1 MNSFGLK
8 WIAALAASAV
18 ASAAG
23 ALPVNATVVVVWN
36 AAALAEVRLARLGPP
51 IVARALAVAHTCM
64 YDAWAPYDSRA
75 IASTASTPRR
85 PLVEQNDTNK
95 ATAISFA
102 AYRCLVNLFPAG
114 TPRLDAVMRSLGHEP
129 LDTTTSLA
137 TAQGI
142 GNAAAA
148 AVIAAR
154 RNDGANQYG
163 DLHAGAY
170 SDYTGYASLNSPMP
184 FCLPSTPTA
193 CPLNISNP
201 YHWQPLT
208 NNLRVTQVFAAA
220 HWGNVYP
227 FALSSGAQ
235 FDNLPEVNAGPKYLE
250 GPGKYME
257 DINAILSYSSNL
269 TAQQKL
275 IIEYWAD
282 GPNSELP
289 PGHWSLFAQYVS
301 ERDNH
306 SIDKDVKMFF
316 AMQNASLDAGIV
328 AWHMKR
334 RFDGVRPITGIR
346 YFKQGVQLLAWGGP
360 GRPIEYID
368 GGKWT
373 PYNPG
378 SNLTP
383 AFPGYLSGHSTFS
396 AASATVLRSFTGS
409 DTFGFATIVPPNF
422 GRVEPG
428 VPAVPTT
435 MSYLTFTAAV
445 NEAGLSRLYAGIHFP
460 DDNDDGQLLGNL
472 AGQQAWAKSQGLFN
486 GGLPAATYDYGSDV
500 TCQNVTLGEQTYR
513 NIWIPVGAR
522 CLLLGTHATGNLVLG
537 PGASVD
543 SSNAT
548 IDGSLMG
555 VILGDVQVTGGR
567 IGGSVQVA
575 QSQTLTLSGTS
586 VGGSVQL
593 AANAG
598 TLDLQDLRV
607 TRDIQ
612 LFYNRGAASINRN
625 VAGGN
630 LQCTRNQFTPTGSGN
645 VALSK
650 EDQCQGL

>member
-8 WIAALAASAV
+8 WIAALAATAV
-18 ASAAG
+18 SSAAG

-36 AAALAEVRLARLGPP
+36 KAALAEVRLARLSPP

-184 FCLPSTPTA
+184 FCLPSTLTT

-208 NNLRVTQVFAAA
+208 NNLGVTQVFAAA

-250 GPGKYME
+250 GPG
-257 DINAILSYSSNL
+257 
-269 TAQQKL
+269 
-275 IIEYWAD
+275 
-282 GPNSELP
+282 
-289 PGHWSLFAQYVS
+289 
-301 ERDNH
+301 
-306 SIDKDVKMFF
+306 
-316 AMQNASLDAGIV
+316 
-328 AWHMKR
+328 
-334 RFDGVRPITGIR
+334 
-346 YFKQGVQLLAWGGP
+346 
-360 GRPIEYID
+360 
-368 GGKWT
+368 
-373 PYNPG
+373 
-378 SNLTP
+378 
-383 AFPGYLSGHSTFS
+383 
-396 AASATVLRSFTGS
+396 
-409 DTFGFATIVPPNF
+409 
-422 GRVEPG
+422 
-428 VPAVPTT
+428 
-435 MSYLTFTAAV
+435 
-445 NEAGLSRLYAGIHFP
+445 
-460 DDNDDGQLLGNL
+460 
-472 AGQQAWAKSQGLFN
+472 
-486 GGLPAATYDYGSDV
+486 
-500 TCQNVTLGEQTYR
+500 
-513 NIWIPVGAR
+513 
-522 CLLLGTHATGNLVLG
+522 
-537 PGASVD
+537 
-543 SSNAT
+543 
-548 IDGSLMG
+548 
-555 VILGDVQVTGGR
+555 
-567 IGGSVQVA
+567 
-575 QSQTLTLSGTS
+575 
-586 VGGSVQL
+586 
-593 AANAG
+593 
-598 TLDLQDLRV
+598 
-607 TRDIQ
+607 
-612 LFYNRGAASINRN
+612 
-625 VAGGN
+625 
-630 LQCTRNQFTPTGSGN
+630 
-645 VALSK
+645 
-650 EDQCQGL
+650 